1 MTFLSRE
8 DAGRQL
14 AEELLERHLQVDLVL
29 GLPRGGVVVAA
40 EVAQALHKPL
50 DVLVVRKL
58 GHPRHREYAIGAIA
72 EGGVVLL
79 HQDAIE
85 GSFVR
90 KSELD
95 EVIAEE
101 KQRLDDYRSKFHRT
115 PSYLKGRR
123 IVLVDD
129 GIATGATTEVAV
141 KAARQLGAREITVA
155 APVAST
161 SAAHRLRQVADK
173 VIALLIDPGFM
184 AVGQYYDVFDQ
195 TTDEEVLALLHAPT
209 V

>member
-1 MTFLSRE
+1 MREGSWQRNSRICRWIWSWACHE
-8 DAGRQL
+8 EGSLL
-14 AEELLERHLQVDLVL
+14 AQV
-29 GLPRGGVVVAA
+29 
-40 EVAQALHKPL
+40 LHKPL

-79 HQDAIE
+79 HQDAIKASLV
-85 GSFVR
+85 GR
-90 KSELD
+90 GELD

-101 KQRLDDYRSKFHRT
+101 KQRLVDYRTKFHRT
-115 PSYLKGRR
+115 PLHLKGRR
-123 IVLVDD
+123 VVLVDD

-141 KAARQLGAREITVA
+141 KAARQQGASKVVVA

-161 SAAHRLRQVADK
+161 SAAHRLRQVADEM
-173 VIALLIDPGFM
+173 IALEIDPGFM
-184 AVGQYYDVFDQ
+184 AVGQYYEVFDQ

>member
-1 MTFLSRE
+1 MAE
-8 DAGRQL
+8 DLVQRD
-14 AEELLERHLQVDLVL
+14 LQVDLIV

-40 EVAQALHKPL
+40 EVAHALHKPL
-50 DVLVVRKL
+50 DVLVVRKI
-58 GHPRHREYAIGAIA
+58 GHPRHREYGIGAIA

-79 HQDAIE
+79 HQDAIRE
-85 GSFVR
+85 SFVS
-90 KSELD
+90 KDELD

-101 KQRLDDYRSKFHRT
+101 NQTLANYRARFHEA
-115 PSYLKGRR
+115 SLYVKGKRV
-123 IVLVDD
+123 ILVDD

-141 KAARQLGAREITVA
+141 KAARKLGATSIIVA

-161 SAAHRLRQVADK
+161 SAYHHLSRVADE

-184 AVGQYYDVFDQ
+184 AVGQYYDEFDQ
-195 TTDEEVLALLHAPT
+195 TTDEEVIALLHAPT